1 MNGMNSGED
10 FTDTSKHTYRHI
22 PCYCKLGGR
31 IDVDSQSVFTRRW
44 FPSKQRD
51 VRLRRM
57 YERGRRSCMLI
68 DSETNRWRSGR
79 PAIPQGHIYTDGR
92 DR

>member
-1 MNGMNSGED
+1 MLVVSVNGEVGS
-10 FTDTSKHTYRHI
+10 TSVVSRSSLAAGLK
-22 PCYCKLGGR
+22 
-31 IDVDSQSVFTRRW
+31 

-57 YERGRRSCMLI
+57 YERGRTRCMLI

-79 PAIPQGHIYTDGR
+79 PAIPQGHIYTEGS
-92 DR
+92 